1 MAKSVNT
8 SEKPTRPALTPEA
21 DQNQMISYAMNLVKK
36 RLLAGTASSQE
47 TTHFLKLAA
56 SRDRLEV
63 ENLKKDIE
71 LKDAKIESLRGA
83 KRMEDL
89 YSNALDAMRRYSGNS
104 SDDGD

>member
-1 MAKSVNT
+1 MARSTNT
-8 SEKPTRPALTPEA
+8 SEKPKRPALTPEA
-21 DQNQMISYAMNLVKK
+21 DQNQMISYAMDLVKK

-56 SRDRLEV
+56 TKEKLEL
-63 ENLKKDIE
+63 ENLRKDIE
-71 LKDAKIESLRGA
+71 LKDAKIESLRGE

-89 YSNALDAMRRYSGNS
+89 YANALNAMRRYSGND